1 MLIWEFQVFKF
12 RGMSIFKKCV
22 KKPRERVQYDS
33 VLLKSATTDMLKDG
47 IVKRGIRMLPVWIE
61 VVSA

>member
-1 MLIWEFQVFKF
+1 
-12 RGMSIFKKCV
+12 MSIFKKCV
-22 KKPRERVQYDS
+22 KKPRKRVQYDS